1 MRRTIGSFKKLMLV
15 AVSDGTLTLLA
26 SSGLGSSQVFNYC
39 SWVANFNGDFIYLK
53 TTDSKF

>member
-1 MRRTIGSFKKLMLV
+1 MLV

-53 TTDSKF
+53 TTYSKF